1 MSTTVRREPSKS
13 DAGKA
18 QGPAQDYRDQRLN
31 GSSNSEYLYPPVNI
45 TETGDSF
52 VLEAEMPGVNKEGLE
67 ITLEGN
73 ELTILG
79 RRAPENMNAHLVY
92 RESRPFDY
100 RRVFEIDPSIDSS
113 KISARMEQGVLYLTL
128 PKAEK
133 VKPRKIE
140 VMA

>member
-1 MSTTVRREPSKS
+1 MNTTVNRQPSKGDS
-13 DAGKA
+13 R
-18 QGPAQDYRDQRLN
+18 PAQDYRNQSN
-31 GSSNSEYLYPPVNI
+31 GGSSPREYLYPPVNI

-73 ELTILG
+73 ELTIVG
-79 RRAPENMNAHLVY
+79 RRGAETVHAQLVY

-100 RRVFEIDPSIDSS
+100 RRVFEIDPAIDSS
-113 KISARMEQGVLYLTL
+113 KISARMDQGVLYLTL

-140 VMA
+140 VTA

>member
-1 MSTTVRREPSKS
+1 MSTTIRREPSKS
-13 DAGKA
+13 DARQGQA
-18 QGPAQDYRDQRLN
+18 QEYRAQPLN
-31 GSSNSEYLYPPVNI
+31 GGSPNREYLYPPVNI

-79 RRAPENMNAHLVY
+79 RRAPENLNAHLVY

-113 KISARMEQGVLYLTL
+113 KISARMDQGVLYLTL

-133 VKPRKIE
+133 IKPRKIE